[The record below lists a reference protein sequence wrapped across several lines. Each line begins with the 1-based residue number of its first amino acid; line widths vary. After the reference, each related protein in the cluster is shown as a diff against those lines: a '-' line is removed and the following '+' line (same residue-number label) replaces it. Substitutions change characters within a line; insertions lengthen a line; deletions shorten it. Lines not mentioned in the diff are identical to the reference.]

1 MAGYVSAGSA
11 ALDLTSFNTPGLAA
25 GQTWTSGIITPPIG
39 GPFYFDLAIVLGS
52 FTPAVGQALQIFK
65 LPETRASP
73 QLFADATPSK
83 LIGNMTFLSG
93 AGVKSDYF
101 ENQWCPKV
109 PFRIAIFNVTGGA
122 TLPTSGNAITLNY
135 YTEA

>member
-1 MAGYVSAGSA
+1 MAGYVFVASA
-11 ALDLTSFNTPGLAA
+11 ALDLTNFNTGLAA
-25 GQTWTSGIITPPIG
+25 GQTWTSATITPPSG
-39 GPFYFDLAIVLGS
+39 GPFYFDLTIVLGS
-52 FTPAVGQALQIFK
+52 FTPNAAQVLQIFK

-83 LIGNMTFLSG
+83 LIGQMTFVSG

-101 ENQWCPKV
+101 ENQWCPKGL
-109 PFRIAIFNVTGGA
+109 FRIAILNVTGGA
-122 TLPTSGNAITLNY
+122 TLPTSNNAITLNY

>member
-1 MAGYVSAGSA
+1 MAGYVFVASA
-11 ALDLTSFNTPGLAA
+11 ALDLTNFNTGLAA
-25 GQTWTSGIITPPIG
+25 GQTWTSATITPPSG
-39 GPFYFDLAIVLGS
+39 GPFYFDLTIVLGS
-52 FTPAVGQALQIFK
+52 FTPTAAQVLQIFK

-83 LIGNMTFLSG
+83 LIGQMTFVSG

-101 ENQWCPKV
+101 ENQWCPKGL
-109 PFRIAIFNVTGGA
+109 FRIAILNVTGGA
-122 TLPTSGNAITLNY
+122 TLPTSNNAITLNY